1 MKPVPQLQMH
11 EHGIKDTVPIQ
22 EQEVGSD
29 TYFDAISQAVE
40 GIPGL
45 SDLAT
50 GLGSAEEFSPLL
62 PAASCPSTFASD
74 ATDEIDWDQVCT
86 LLSW

>member
-1 MKPVPQLQMH
+1 MH

-50 GLGSAEEFSPLL
+50 GLGSADEFSPLL
-62 PAASCPSTFASD
+62 PAASCPSTITSD
-74 ATDEIDWDQVCT
+74 ATDEIDWDQV
-86 LLSW
+86 